1 MTGRLPQWRAYGK
14 WEYTSSAS
22 AREEAIFETMEEY
35 IRIRQNTVTQFI
47 ATRSLLYLCEA
58 TYRTSGERVGMRW
71 WEKTVIHLK
80 GARGKAS
87 TEVDAYGTEK

>member
-14 WEYTSSAS
+14 WEYTSSES

-71 WEKTVIHLK
+71 WDQASINLA
-80 GARGKAS
+80 GAREEA
-87 TEVDAYGTEK
+87 